1 MLGSTAREDK
11 CRTCAG
17 DGTSCKTVEGT
28 LDMDNLQVGE
38 YLTTQKP
45 RKIEQKKEPN

>member
-28 LDMDNLQVGE
+28 LTMNDLQNG
-38 YLTTQKP
+38 
-45 RKIEQKKEPN
+45 EQK